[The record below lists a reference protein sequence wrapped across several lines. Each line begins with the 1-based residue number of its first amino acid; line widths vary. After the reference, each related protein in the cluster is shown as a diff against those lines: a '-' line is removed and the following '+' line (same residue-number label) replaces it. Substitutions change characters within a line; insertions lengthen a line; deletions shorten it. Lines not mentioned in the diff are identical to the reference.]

1 MPSLASRVIAV
12 GDVSHRRLG
21 EETVAVNLRS
31 GQYHSLNDA
40 AGRMLDE
47 LLAGPTVGAALDRL
61 EEIYDAPRDVLESD
75 LLELC
80 DVLAERGLVDFA
92 DDG

>member
-1 MPSLASRVIAV
+1 
-12 GDVSHRRLG
+12 
-21 EETVAVNLRS
+21 
-31 GQYHSLNDA
+31 
-40 AGRMLDE
+40 MLDE

-61 EEIYDAPRDVLESD
+61 EEVYDAPRDVLEHD

-80 DVLAERGLVDFA
+80 DTLAERGLVAFA

>member
-1 MPSLASRVIAV
+1 MPSLTSRVIAV

-21 EETVAVNLRS
+21 DETIAVNLHTGR
-31 GQYHSLNDA
+31 YHSLNDV

-47 LLAGPTVGAALDRL
+47 LLDGPTVGAALGRL
-61 EEIYDAPRDVLESD
+61 EEVYDAPRDVLERD

-80 DVLAERGLVDFA
+80 DVLAKRGLVAFA

>member
-1 MPSLASRVIAV
+1 MPSLRSRVIAV

-21 EETVAVNLRS
+21 DETVAVNLRS
-31 GQYHSLNDA
+31 GRYHSLNDVG
-40 AGRMLDE
+40 GRMLDE

-61 EEIYDAPRDVLESD
+61 EEVYEAPRDVLERD

-80 DVLAERGLVDFA
+80 DALAERGLVSFA
-92 DDG
+92 DDD